1 MPVPPTNPGP
11 TDAVRASRKRKAPL
25 NDNGDPVN
33 MNPQKMRKTSA
44 AIPPKKKVAPEK
56 PVPAKRRPSVEM
68 EEVPDNSERFQS
80 EVPHNPRN
88 ILEAADGS
96 DDEVP
101 PVVTPD
107 SEDEPEIVE
116 KVEEVEEDDD
126 AELSNVSV
134 TFE

>member
-1 MPVPPTNPGP
+1 
-11 TDAVRASRKRKAPL
+11 
-25 NDNGDPVN
+25 
-33 MNPQKMRKTSA
+33 MRKTSA
-44 AIPPKKKVAPEK
+44 AVPPKKKVAPEK
-56 PVPAKRRPSVEM
+56 LVPAKRQPSVEM
-68 EEVPDNSERFQS
+68 EEVLDDSKRFHS
-80 EVPHNPRN
+80 EVPHNPWN

-107 SEDEPEIVE
+107 SEGELEIIEIVE
-116 KVEEVEEDDD
+116 KVEEDDD